1 MRVVTALL
9 AALAATV
16 AVDAVDK
23 DPAFLRWLDGSQ
35 PLDAAIGHY
44 WERALSDELTAIEWV
59 DLGTMLFERGFPKDA
74 IEAFRAAADLEPEMT
89 EAWLRTGLVYQKR
102 GEPNRA
108 RRAYGTCL
116 DIRPGHGWCNFY
128 LGLLE
133 ERDGNPERAVE
144 RFETA
149 FRHAPALADPEVN
162 TELLYSKLALAA
174 KIEHYRGERFEVMAP
189 MGYLE
194 PDRIRRIQRE
204 LAPVAAPSQAP
215 PSVEAPPSEP
225 PASAAPVGSARTLPG
240 PSPEPAAGTERAA
253 PRDSPWAVRGRS
265 TGRVA
270 PPETAPPPDPTP
282 KRRPTG
288 EGTPFH
294 IRDVSPEARLAPLPG
309 TSTSTST

>member
-23 DPAFLRWLDGSQ
+23 DPVFLRWLDGSR

-44 WERALSDELTAIEWV
+44 WERALSDELTAVEWV

-74 IEAFRAAADLEPEMT
+74 IEAFRTAADLEPEMT
-89 EAWLRTGLVYQKR
+89 EAWFRTGLVYHKR

-108 RRAYGTCL
+108 RRAYDRCL

-133 ERDGNPERAVE
+133 EREGNPERAVE

-174 KIEHYRGERFEVMAP
+174 KIGHYRGERFEVMAP

-194 PDRIRRIQRE
+194 PGRIRGLQAE
-204 LAPVAAPSQAP
+204 LVPSAASPVPP
-215 PSVEAPPSEP
+215 PSAEPPS
-225 PASAAPVGSARTLPG
+225 SAAPAPGLPSGSARTVPG
-240 PSPEPAAGTERAA
+240 PAPETAAGSERST
-253 PRDSPWAVRGRS
+253 PRESPWPVRGRS

-270 PPETAPPPDPTP
+270 PRDGAPPPDPTP
-282 KRRPTG
+282 NSRSTEQG
-288 EGTPFH
+288 SPFH
-294 IRDVSPEARLAPLPG
+294 IRDVSPEARLAPLFGPTG
-309 TSTSTST
+309 PTAT